1 MENFRL
7 LVEQEFIAQA
17 KYLKDLRQLVND
29 CLEHEGCTQEFIQR
43 MVLAVNEGCMNI
55 IQHGYGNCDDAKF
68 TIEIYSNAR
77 ELIFLL
83 ADNAPTIE
91 KENIRSRDLDDIRPG
106 GLGVYFIHEIMDQV
120 EYLENP
126 KGTGNVLQMKKRLE
140 LHK

>member
-1 MENFRL
+1 
-7 LVEQEFIAQA
+7 
-17 KYLKDLRQLVND
+17 
-29 CLEHEGCTQEFIQR
+29 
-43 MVLAVNEGCMNI
+43 
-55 IQHGYGNCDDAKF
+55 
-68 TIEIYSNAR
+68 
-77 ELIFLL
+77 
-83 ADNAPTIE
+83 DNAPTIE

>member
-1 MENFRL
+1 MENFRQ

-17 KYLKDLRQLVND
+17 KYLKDLRQLVSD
-29 CLEHEGCTQEFIQR
+29 CLEQEGCDQEFIQR

-55 IQHGYGNCDDAKF
+55 IQHGYSDCDDAKF
-68 TIEIYSNAR
+68 TIEIYSNAQ
-77 ELIFLL
+77 ELMFLL
-83 ADNAPTIE
+83 TDNAPTIE
-91 KENIRSRDLDDIRPG
+91 KKNIRSRDLDDIRPG

-140 LHK
+140 LH